1 MPPPSP
7 PKPKPYASIVTITA
21 QPEDH
26 IRKVLSALCYDDDK
40 IRERAYLYMGKLVRH
55 AKELEKNNA
64 PATAAGTKKMD
75 LKTMLDVEICVQC
88 TQTFHKHDNYGGHC
102 FHHPDKIVKDEDSHI
117 WAHWDEGRHGPID
130 TETNRKNFPGAFVYP
145 CCGKNGT
152 TKGCTWGYHIEPED
166 PVAVQNDHFEQDRRA
181 KRTKII
187 SDMKQNPLPS
197 KKATNFAGKWL
208 ECVRC
213 STLFSEKENS
223 ETSCCYHD
231 GE

>member
-7 PKPKPYASIVTITA
+7 PNPKPYASIITITA

-26 IRKVLSALCYDDDK
+26 IKKSLSALCHEDDK
-40 IRERAYLYMGKLVRH
+40 TRERAYMYMGKLVRH
-55 AKELEKNNA
+55 AKELEKNNDA
-64 PATAAGTKKMD
+64 AAAAGTKKR
-75 LKTMLDVEICVQC
+75 TMLDVEICMWC
-88 TQTFHKHDNYGGHC
+88 AQTFHKDNNYKEHC
-102 FHHPDKIVKDEDSHI
+102 FHHPDKIVKDGGSRF
-117 WAHWDEGRHGPID
+117 WYHWDKGRDGPID

-166 PVAVQNDHFEQDRRA
+166 PPAVYNDHYEQDRRV

-187 SDMKQNPLPS
+187 SDMKQNSLPV
-197 KKATNFAGKWL
+197 KKATNLPSAWL
-208 ECVRC
+208 KCVRC
-213 STLFSEKENS
+213 STLFSNEETS